1 MSQLA
6 KDSAQ
11 SAHSV
16 NTSAN
21 DLIKM
26 AEDLKNVVS
35 QFKV

>member
-1 MSQLA
+1 MNQLA

-11 SAHSV
+11 SAHNV
-16 NTSAN
+16 NKNAN

-26 AEDLKNVVS
+26 AENLKNVVS